1 MFHSKECSSDVESP
15 DNKQVMESL
24 INSDKNV
31 MDEDDGH
38 AYSSMDDFYEDAH
51 NFNKNAKWKRWRF
64 YIIIASLG
72 IANCGDATEI
82 GSMNYILS
90 SSDFQ
95 SDIIQQ
101 DFQNRGA
108 SIASSI
114 YFGMLIGGITTG
126 AYGDGFMGR
135 RPTLLMGL
143 IINGISGICS
153 ALSINSLMMCFC
165 RFMSGLGVGA
175 VMSSLLTLVTEL
187 SPPSYRGFYI
197 TIVASF
203 FTFGMIYVSSLAMLL
218 IPLKYSWRLYA
229 CLCALPCVAGC
240 ICVFCFVPESPR
252 YLGNQGLY
260 SKSALMANEL
270 ARSMGYHHRKLSKED
285 IEIFFQKSSKDS
297 QQNSSPEKKNSAM
310 QRIALLYKKPL
321 LHKSIALHIV
331 WCALCFGSG
340 RY

>member
-1 MFHSKECSSDVESP
+1 MFHSRECHSDVESP
-15 DNKQVMESL
+15 ERKEIKESL
-24 INSDKNV
+24 INSDLKTV
-31 MDEDDGH
+31 DENEDH
-38 AYSSMDDFYEDAH
+38 AYRSMDDFYEEAH
-51 NFNKNAKWKRWRF
+51 NYNQNAKWKRWRF
-64 YIIIASLG
+64 YMMIASLG

-82 GSMNYILS
+82 GSMNYVLS

-114 YFGMLIGGITTG
+114 YFGMLIGGIITG

-153 ALSINSLMMCFC
+153 ALSVNVLMMCVC

-203 FTFGMIYVSSLAMLL
+203 FTFGMIYVSSLAMFL
-218 IPLKYSWRLYA
+218 IPLNYSWRLYA
-229 CLCALPCVAGC
+229 SLCALPCIAGC
-240 ICVFCFVPESPR
+240 ICVFYLVPESPR
-252 YLGNQGLY
+252 YLGHQGLY
-260 SKSALMANEL
+260 SKSALMANKL
-270 ARSMGYHHRKLSKED
+270 AWSMGYNHRKLSKED
-285 IEIFFQKSSKDS
+285 VEIFFQKSSTDLQKKS
-297 QQNSSPEKKNSAM
+297 FPEKKNSTM
-310 QRIALLYKKPL
+310 HRISLLYKTPL
-321 LHKSIALHIV
+321 LHKSIALHFV
-331 WCALCFGSG
+331 WCAMCFGSG
-340 RY
+340 KY